1 MSSDADKIQTFIKLI
16 EANPDNLF
24 ADHWQSLTELQNQL
38 SDDDE
43 KNVEVVEN
51 WLKAADRAP
60 LQQAYTQKLSSINPL
75 LGATGEKGGFGGKA
89 KPKQSSPSLR
99 ELIEQAAKKNTSL
112 GNSPAQKPPS
122 QS

>member
-16 EANPDNLF
+16 EENPDNCF

-43 KNVEVVEN
+43 KNVEAVEN
-51 WLKAADRAP
+51 WLKADRAP